1 VKVRVEVSG
10 GGKVKLMPG
19 LNAACEFI
27 QSEKKDVLMVPAQ
40 AVKREGE
47 KTMIEVMPEPDKP
60 QMKEV
65 ELGQTGN
72 GMMEVISGLSEG
84 EVIVTSKIDNKQIEE
99 QQRRMEDAAQ
109 QRSPMSGGGGTRR

>member
-1 VKVRVEVSG
+1 
-10 GGKVKLMPG
+10 
-19 LNAACEFI
+19 
-27 QSEKKDVLMVPAQ
+27 
-40 AVKREGE
+40 
-47 KTMIEVMPEPDKP
+47 
-60 QMKEV
+60 MKEV
-65 ELGQTGN
+65 ELGQTVN